1 MINDRYIP
9 LFNSAATNL
18 LGQLSVQK
26 NDAAAV
32 QKKFS
37 HDAQVRND
45 DLCVTIEDFGS
56 LKAPLSVGTLK
67 VLDVLLLQ
75 LTAQNGIKT
84 KNPDPMVKVFLED
97 YMSLLRIPETKN
109 ARDEARKNL
118 KNYLN
123 TLARISLDYME
134 TSTIKAKA
142 DGRDTSRSKKTE
154 KRLDCKLFESC
165 VLQKGVILAKFSP
178 ELVEHIIG
186 HSYITMYPSALLH
199 LSVREAVTYY
209 LGKKLCFNYGL
220 VKNVANNRNNF
231 ISVKSLLKATPVLRV
246 NSKDA
251 SHWRRDVLDVF
262 ESAMTTLQQE
272 GIIDEWHYSYAKRQ
286 PVVGLDDALKTYEK
300 FSEKLFVQYKIN
312 DFPLPTPKKRKS
324 PTPTP

>member
-1 MINDRYIP
+1 MANDCYLP
-9 LFNSAATNL
+9 LFNSTATNL

-26 NDAAAV
+26 NDAAV
-32 QKKFS
+32 VPIRFTNQ
-37 HDAQVRND
+37 AQIRND
-45 DLCVTIEDFGS
+45 GLCVTIEDFAN
-56 LKAPLSVGTLK
+56 LRAPLSVGTLK

-75 LTAQNGIKT
+75 LTEQNGIKT
-84 KNPDPMVKVFLED
+84 KNPDSLVKVFLDD
-97 YMSLLRIPETKN
+97 YMSLLQVPETKN

-251 SHWRRDVLDVF
+251 SHWRRDVLTTF
-262 ESAMTTLQQE
+262 ENAMNTLQQK
-272 GIIDEWHYSYAKRQ
+272 GVIDEWRYSYAKRQ
-286 PVVGLDDALKTYEK
+286 TVNDLDDALKSYEK
-300 FSEKLFVQYKIN
+300 FSEKLFIEYTIKN
-312 DFPLPTPKKRKS
+312 FPLPTPKKRKL
-324 PTPTP
+324 PTTTS